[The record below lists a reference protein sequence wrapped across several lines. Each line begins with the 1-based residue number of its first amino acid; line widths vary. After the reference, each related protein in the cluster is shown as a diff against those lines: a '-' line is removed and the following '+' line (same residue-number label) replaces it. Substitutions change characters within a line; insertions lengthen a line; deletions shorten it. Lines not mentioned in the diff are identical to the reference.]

1 MIPNNTVQA
10 AIISY
15 LKSKPTIV
23 ALLVDN
29 TGVAHSDE
37 IREVEWQG
45 DTFSYPNIRVDLG
58 TQEDAIAENNCDI
71 SNITFSIL
79 VFSEMYSSKEANSM
93 LGVIAGLM
101 NKKSITSGGVHFVRV
116 ICTLVPAIRKDE
128 RTWRSELICRSSI
141 HLS

>member
-29 TGVAHSDE
+29 AGVAHPDE

-58 TQEDAIAENNCDI
+58 TQEYPITENNC
-71 SNITFSIL
+71 NLTNLTFSIY
-79 VFSEMYSSKEANSM
+79 VFSEMYSSKEANHIA
-93 LGVIAGLM
+93 GVIEGII
-101 NKKSITSGGVHFVRV
+101 NKKSITSGGVQFVRV
-116 ICTLVPAIRKDE
+116 ICTLVPAIRRDE
-128 RTWRSELICRSSI
+128 RTWRSEIICRSSI
-141 HLS
+141 H